1 MTIEEFVEKVQDELQ
16 DTPAEKI
23 TAETNYKE
31 LDEWGSLTSLSL
43 ISMIEEEY
51 DKAHEKIIA
60 LAVKWKQS
68 AERERYVK
76 EEAKEKAREEL
87 KAERKTK
94 SKKGKKK

>member
-23 TAETNYKE
+23 TPDTNYKE

-51 DKAHEKIIA
+51 DKLITGADVRA
-60 LAVKWKQS
+60 RNSV
-68 AERERYVK
+68 RELWEYV
-76 EEAKEKAREEL
+76 ESL
-87 KAERKTK
+87 
-94 SKKGKKK
+94 